1 MRQSRCIVGSDEGYN
16 TMIVRESVFRD
27 VLRLFV
33 WFPWRWLIAIMPVR
47 GGIALLRVMGD
58 AHNTAARSGKKLL
71 LENLG
76 RMLPALDAK
85 EANHVVREHFRNHYV
100 DRLLIFIFPR
110 FGLPEVERLVEIDGL
125 EHLKGALKSGKGV
138 VLVHGH
144 FGPVHLP
151 LVVLARLGFRM
162 KQIGLPSDEGL
173 SWIGRNV
180 AFKLRLRYEA
190 KIPAEIIM
198 ADGFLR
204 SAFRWLN
211 DNGII
216 MITGDGSGT
225 EKRVGRHG
233 LFNFFGQRVAFP
245 LGPAILAD
253 KTGAAILPLF
263 IVPGDR
269 KQYRIVIEQPLTSS
283 GKGEESIKAV
293 TGQFIERLE
302 YYVSRFPGWMHFL
315 DRFTVGK
322 MIEPEKVERSG

>member
-1 MRQSRCIVGSDEGYN
+1 MQ
-16 TMIVRESVFRD
+16 VRESIFRD

-33 WFPWRWLIAIMPVR
+33 WYPLRWVITIIPVKQ
-47 GGIALLRVMGD
+47 GIALLSAFGD
-58 AHNTAARSGKKLL
+58 IHFSLSKGGKTLL
-71 LENLG
+71 LKNL
-76 RMLPALDAK
+76 ALLQKDKPEGTRASM
-85 EANHVVREHFRNHYV
+85 AAGVREYFRNHYV
-100 DRLLIFIFPR
+100 DRLLIFVFPKFR
-110 FGLPEVERLVEIDGL
+110 ARDMERLVEMDGL
-125 EHLKGALKSGKGV
+125 EHLDEALKRGKGV

-151 LVVLARLGFRM
+151 LVVLARLGYRM

-180 AFKLRLRYEA
+180 AFRLRLRYEA

-204 SAFRWLN
+204 SAFRWLH
-211 DNGII
+211 DNGVI

-225 EKRVGRHG
+225 EKRVGRYEI
-233 LFNFFGQRVAFP
+233 FSFFGRKVLFP

-253 KTGAAILPLF
+253 KTGASILPMF
-263 IVPGDR
+263 IVPGER
-269 KQYRIVIEQPLTSS
+269 KRYRIVIERPLTSS

-293 TGQFIERLE
+293 TGQFIERME

-315 DRFTVGK
+315 DRFMVGK
-322 MIEPEKVERSG
+322 MIEPEKVEGSG

>member
-1 MRQSRCIVGSDEGYN
+1 MQ
-16 TMIVRESVFRD
+16 VRESLARD
-27 VLRLFV
+27 ILRLIV
-33 WFPWRWLIAIMPVR
+33 WFPFRWLIVILPVTWGIRLLNILGEMHYALAR
-47 GGIALLRVMGD
+47 GK
-58 AHNTAARSGKKLL
+58 KKLL
-71 LENLG
+71 LDNL
-76 RMLPALDAK
+76 ALLQEKKPLETGLSGTACI
-85 EANHVVREHFRNHYV
+85 REYFRNHYV
-100 DRLLIFIFPR
+100 DHLLIFIFPA
-110 FGLPEVERLVEIDGL
+110 FGVQEAERLVEIDGL
-125 EHLKGALKSGKGV
+125 EHLNEALKRGKGV

-151 LVVLARLGFRM
+151 LVVLAKLGYRM

-190 KIPAEIIM
+190 KIPAEIIL

-225 EKRVGRHG
+225 EKRVGRHE
-233 LFNFFGQRVAFP
+233 LFSFFGRRVLFP

-253 KTGAAILPLF
+253 KTGAAILPMF
-263 IVPGDR
+263 IVPGER
-269 KQYRIVIEQPLTSS
+269 KQYRIVIERPLISS
-283 GKGEESIKAV
+283 GRGEENIKDV
-293 TGQFIERLE
+293 TGQFIERME

-315 DRFTVGK
+315 DRFTEGK
-322 MIEPEKVERSG
+322 MIEPGKIAR